1 MIIAAV
7 IVLMLFAVVV
17 LALLLPV
24 VVHFHV
30 AGGTD
35 NGFLSE
41 GRILFFNGLAGVG
54 FSAGDSRQRLNL
66 CLFGRNIFGF
76 DVSSFASDTGGRV
89 KKFAARR
96 TRKHEVAAE
105 KPPLAERIR
114 GGIRRIE
121 EFWGYFKEAGRIFNE
136 VVRID
141 FFQADLTLG
150 FGDPALTG
158 WITGI
163 IFAVNG
169 FLPSQYTIKPS
180 FDFTREVMRGD
191 ASGKITLIS
200 IRVWT
205 NLFANLPRI
214 FRFVRSRRIMEAELV
229 TQEV

>member
-7 IVLMLFAVVV
+7 IVLVLFAVVV

-24 VVHFHV
+24 VVHFHI

-35 NGFLSE
+35 NGFLGE
-41 GRILFFNGLAGVG
+41 GRILLFNGFAGIG
-54 FSAGDSRQRLNL
+54 FCAGDSGQRFII
-66 CLFGRNIFGF
+66 CLFGKDIFS
-76 DVSSFASDTGGRV
+76 VAISSFASNAGDRV
-89 KKFAARR
+89 KKFAF
-96 TRKHEVAAE
+96 RKTKEREVAVE
-105 KPPLAERIR
+105 KLSIVERIR
-114 GGIRRIE
+114 GGIRRIK

-141 FFQADLTLG
+141 FFRADLTLG

-163 IFAVNG
+163 IFALNG
-169 FLPSQYTIKPS
+169 FLPPQYSIKPS

-200 IRVWT
+200 IRVWK

-214 FRFVRSRRIMEAELV
+214 FRFVRSRKRMEAELV